1 MTWQEYKVG
10 TSFIQ
15 GPSDMAGCL
24 PYEDGSLNEP
34 LTNPLPGIDET
45 ENPLCESTPCQC
57 EKTDKDNVDNICEQM
72 FTESW
77 LDECLAI
84 KDPSKVIQNINKKSQ
99 KSFLFSRV
107 RVFTY
112 KFIGY

>member
-15 GPSDMAGCL
+15 GPSDMSGCL

-45 ENPLCESTPCQC
+45 EDPLCESTPCQC
-57 EKTDKDNVDNICEQM
+57 EKTDKDNVDNICKQM

-77 LDECLAI
+77 LNECLAI
-84 KDPSKVIQNINKKSQ
+84 KDPSKVIQNIKRKSQ
-99 KSFLFSRV
+99 
-107 RVFTY
+107 
-112 KFIGY
+112 

>member
-57 EKTDKDNVDNICEQM
+57 EKTDKDNVDNICKQL

-84 KDPSKVIQNINKKSQ
+84 KDPSKVIKISTESLNGAVFYSVKY
-99 KSFLFSRV
+99 
-107 RVFTY
+107 FTY
-112 KFIGY
+112 KFLGY